1 MTRTTGHAAAGRAF
15 GLALLVALVSSTARA
30 QADYAVAGRVVD
42 AETGDALALASV
54 AVWRVSARAGVEP
67 SLATGAV
74 TQSDGTFRVPGLRR
88 GRYYAV
94 VSFVGYTTQ
103 AVEGLRLRPD
113 APVADLGTV
122 ELAPDAAALGEVSVG
137 AERDRV
143 EVQIDR
149 TVYRVADD
157 PLVQGGSMSD
167 ALETIPSVE
176 VDVDGNVALR
186 GVSNVAVLI
195 DGRPAPV
202 SREFLGVYL
211 QSLPAATVDQI
222 EVIPNPSAKYDPQ
235 GMGGVINIVLKKD
248 AELGINGAL
257 TLGGDTQLG
266 ANTTGLLAI
275 GRGTLNLTATVG
287 LRRNERDSGSDRFRI
302 NRALDPVTQLE
313 QEDEDRRARSSAL
326 AGLNADLRLSP
337 NVRLTGSTQASLRGS
352 VEDDESATL
361 LLDAAGS
368 PGLGTVRTTSGDSDG
383 WSADARFGIVYDVE
397 GVSEEREDGGRR
409 GRRGR
414 GRGRRGGGG
423 RGLGGATVSLGS
435 HALSADLRVNASGNE
450 GVDAIEEALASS
462 TGASSTD
469 PFRLQRTTDT
479 QSRRR
484 LTASVDYARPVGQ
497 TRVELGARSEIE
509 RSEGTFASETAR
521 VGAFAPDVDLANAS
535 ERDEQVHAAYL
546 QLARQLGPLGV
557 QAGVRGEVVRSTF
570 DVAQGAFGKDYESL
584 FPSAALAYELAPR
597 TVLKASYSRRIERPR
612 SRALNPFPSVRDPLN
627 VTVGNPDL
635 RPEYTDA
642 VELGAVRLTPWG
654 TVSVTPYLRRTTD
667 VVRRLQTLRA
677 DGVTVSTFENFDT
690 STSSGLEAVASYQSE
705 AVRGFLSLEGYRIVT
720 DGSSVDADLE
730 NDAFGWGGRANTTF
744 QLGDRLGVGRTDLQL
759 SARYRAPLDTEQ
771 GRIGARASVDL
782 ALRQR
787 LFDDRVN
794 LTIRARDPFGWSRFD
809 SITDTPRLF
818 QSLKRDVSRRQLAL
832 ALTWTFGE
840 SAETRLGRQRG
851 QARGGDLGGDLGGDD
866 DFEGLDG

>member
-1 MTRTTGHAAAGRAF
+1 MTRFLGARRALGLAA
-15 GLALLVALVSSTARA
+15 LALLAGSAAHA
-30 QADYAVAGRVVD
+30 QADYTVAGRVTD
-42 AETGDALALASV
+42 AETGDPLALASV
-54 AVWRVSARAGVEP
+54 AVWRVSARSGVDP

-74 TQSDGTFRVPGLRR
+74 TRADGTFRVAGLTR

-94 VSFVGYTTQ
+94 VSFVGYTPQT
-103 AVEGLRLRPD
+103 VEGLRLRPD
-113 APVADLGTV
+113 EPVADIGTV
-122 ELAPDAAALGEVSVG
+122 ALAPDAAALGEVRVG

-143 EVQIDR
+143 EIQIDR

-157 PLVQGGSMSD
+157 PLAQGGSMSD

-248 AELGINGAL
+248 AELGVNGAL
-257 TLGGDTQLG
+257 TVGGDTQRG
-266 ANTTGLLAI
+266 ASTTGLLAV
-275 GRGTLNLTATVG
+275 GRGALNLTATVG
-287 LRRNERDSGSDRFRI
+287 LRRNERDAGSDRFRI

-313 QEDEDRRARSSAL
+313 QEDADRRARSSAL

-337 NVRLTGSTQASLRGS
+337 TLRLTGSTQASLRS
-352 VEDDESATL
+352 STDDDESATRF
-361 LLDAAGS
+361 LDAAGA
-368 PGLGTVRTTSGDSDG
+368 PGLSTVRTTGGASDG
-383 WSADARFGIVYDVE
+383 WSADARLGLVYDVE
-397 GVSEEREDGGRR
+397 GVSEERQNR
-409 GRRGR
+409 G
-414 GRGRRGGGG
+414 GRGRRGGRRGGG
-423 RGLGGATVSLGS
+423 RGLGGGTVSLGS
-435 HALSADLRVNASGNE
+435 HALSADLRVNASGAE
-450 GVDAIEEALASS
+450 GADAIEEAFDRAS
-462 TGASSTD
+462 D

-479 QSRRR
+479 QSRQS
-484 LTASVDYARPVGQ
+484 LSASVDYARPIGQ
-497 TRVELGARSEIE
+497 TRVEVGARSEIE
-509 RSEGTFASETAR
+509 RSEGTFASETALG
-521 VGAFAPDVDLANAS
+521 GAFAPDADLANAS
-535 ERDEQVHAAYL
+535 ERAERVHAAYL
-546 QLARQLGPLGV
+546 QLARQLGPVGV

-570 DVAQGAFGKDYESL
+570 DVTQGAFGKDYESL
-584 FPSAALAYELAPR
+584 FPSAALAYELGER

-642 VELGAVRLTPWG
+642 VELGAVRLTRWG
-654 TVSVTPYLRRTTD
+654 SLSLTPYLRRTTD
-667 VVRRLQTLRA
+667 VVRRLQALRA

-690 STSSGLEAVASYQSE
+690 STSSGIEAVASYQAAS
-705 AVRGFLSLEGYRIVT
+705 VRGVLSLEGYRIVT

-730 NDAFGWGGRANTTF
+730 NDAFGWGGRANTTL

-771 GRIGARASVDL
+771 GHVGARASVDL

-787 LFDDRVN
+787 LFGDRAN

-818 QSLKRDVSRRQLAL
+818 QSLERDASRRQLAL
-832 ALTWTFGE
+832 TLTWTFGE

-851 QARGGDLGGDLGGDD
+851 ADRGGDVGGEDA
-866 DFEGLDG
+866 FEGLDG